1 MTAQFTGGAGPG
13 GFTDVQITDNII
25 QNLKS
30 FRRGISLWDNSDG
43 AGDIIANVS
52 GNEISAAGGYTG
64 QFGIRPIG
72 SITGTVVS
80 NNKISG
86 VDHAFQGA
94 NWPASGSPSGA
105 LVHTNS
111 LLGALYGIDW
121 SGGSGTL
128 DATCNWYGTTIPV
141 DVAAEINGVVTYI
154 PWLTS
159 GTDSAPLTTGFRRQ
173 RAVLLAM

>member
-1 MTAQFTGGAGPG
+1 MAQVISQLHSSSVATRLTSEEERYYTNGTRSAGISVTAQFTGGAGPG

-43 AGDIIANVS
+43 AGDIIAIVS

-111 LLGALYGIDW
+111 LLGALYGI
-121 SGGSGTL
+121 
-128 DATCNWYGTTIPV
+128 
-141 DVAAEINGVVTYI
+141 
-154 PWLTS
+154 
-159 GTDSAPLTTGFRRQ
+159 
-173 RAVLLAM
+173 